1 MLIPTEETGLAGLD
15 VAGRIRRALWQIPE
29 PELRGLLRSLT
40 HEARRRHLVYLRDGQ
55 EEIIQ
60 LFAMP
65 IAALPDQL
73 AYVRAVA
80 LALHGA
86 LKRLPELYFADP
98 DVRAALR
105 LPPAE
110 EEWLRRYWTPAV
122 REQNTVFGRHDA
134 VVDFTR
140 ADWKDT
146 LAFVEPNLGGIG
158 GLHLVP
164 TSERILAE
172 IVLPVLVKND
182 PQLQLEV
189 AQDIRDLLMQEMI
202 DHLQALGRPA
212 HTICF
217 IDPKYAGSG
226 PDEQT
231 ALAQHFHE
239 HFGIIVCHADPR
251 ELSCRGDEVYYEGR
265 PIDLAYRDY
274 PIVDLLALARAGGDV
289 EPMRLLFEQNRMVSS
304 IAAELDQKSCW
315 EVLGDPTLA
324 ERHFSAEERQLFRR
338 HLPWTRL
345 IADRATS
352 LPDGASGPLCEYVR
366 RERERLVLKPNRAY
380 GGIGIHLGPATSQAE
395 WDALVERA
403 LADPERWVAQQ
414 LVDLPVL
421 EFPTVDAAGHVHAE
435 PFFTVMGFAP
445 STYGLATLVRA
456 SQKQVVN
463 VAQRGGMGVLVVGH
477 PPGRIVQ

>member
-1 MLIPTEETGLAGLD
+1 MLTPIEEAGLAGLG

-29 PELRGLLRSLT
+29 PELRALLDSIAQ
-40 HEARRRHLVYLRDGQ
+40 EAGRRHLVYLRDDR
-55 EEIIQ
+55 EETIR
-60 LFAMP
+60 LLAMP
-65 IAALPDQL
+65 VAALPDQL

-86 LKRLPELYFADP
+86 LKRLPELYVTDP
-98 DVRAALR
+98 DVCAALQ

-110 EEWLRRYWTPAV
+110 DEWLRQCWTPAV

-134 VVDFTR
+134 VVDFTS
-140 ADWKDT
+140 ANWKNT

-164 TSERILAE
+164 TAERILADL
-172 IVLPVLVKND
+172 VVPVLRKND
-182 PQLQLEV
+182 PLLQLEV
-189 AQDIRDLLMQEMI
+189 AQDMRNLLMQEMI

-212 HTICF
+212 RTICF

-226 PDEQT
+226 PDEQS
-231 ALAQHFHE
+231 ALTEHFHAR
-239 HFGIIVCHADPR
+239 FGITVCHADPR
-251 ELSCRGDEVYYEGR
+251 ELERRGDEVYYEGQ

-274 PIVDLLALARAGGDV
+274 PIIDLLALAREGVDIG
-289 EPMRLLFEQNRMVSS
+289 PMRLLFEQNRIVSS

-315 EVLGDPTLA
+315 EVLGEPTLA
-324 ERHFSAEERQLFRR
+324 ERHFSADERQLFRR

-345 IADRATS
+345 IADRATT
-352 LPDGASGPLCEYVR
+352 LLDGSRGPLLEYVR
-366 RERERLVLKPNRAY
+366 REREQLVLKPNRAY
-380 GGIGIHLGPATSQAE
+380 GGTGIHLGPSTPQGE
-395 WDALVERA
+395 WDALIDRA
-403 LADPERWVAQQ
+403 VADPERWVAQQ
-414 LVDLPVL
+414 LVNLPVL
-421 EFPTVDAAGHVHAE
+421 EFPVLDPAGHVHAE

-463 VAQRGGMGVLVVGH
+463 IAQRGGMCALMVAH
-477 PPGRIVQ
+477 PPGRIVL